1 LTTQRPKLGARLSAP
16 SAPKPVTRIPAL
28 RFPIEREIQNLENEL
43 NAFNDR
49 MAELEAESHRG
60 HAMEVLKAKAM
71 DFARQIDELRS
82 LLIASAPKGESHK

>member
-1 LTTQRPKLGARLSAP
+1 
-16 SAPKPVTRIPAL
+16 
-28 RFPIEREIQNLENEL
+28 
-43 NAFNDR
+43 